1 MDWWF
6 PPCQFM
12 VLMFWSSVVPVV
24 AGGVVCHNFVSQ
36 ILVPQEPCDSR
47 ILVESVVFP
56 TEFPPG
62 AQGGA
67 IILVTGGGA
76 AQNRYFQVLE
86 TPYLLWDGV
95 LCA

>member
-1 MDWWF
+1 
-6 PPCQFM
+6 
-12 VLMFWSSVVPVV
+12 MFWSSVVPVV
-24 AGGVVCHNFVSQ
+24 TGGVFCHDF
-36 ILVPQEPCDSR
+36 LLRLLLPREPCGCR
-47 ILVESVVFP
+47 LLVYSVVFP

-62 AQGGA
+62 AQGGDE
-67 IILVTGGGA
+67 ILVTGGGA